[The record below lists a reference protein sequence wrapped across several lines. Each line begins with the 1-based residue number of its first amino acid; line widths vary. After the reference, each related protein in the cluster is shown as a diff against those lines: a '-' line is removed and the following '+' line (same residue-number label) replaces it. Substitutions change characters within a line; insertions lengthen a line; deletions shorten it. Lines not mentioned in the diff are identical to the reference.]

1 MSPDC
6 KWPTNQITVLRNVT
20 PMTRLHL
27 YRTYI
32 LCYVSCCAVFCMK
45 PGSSPRLPYHTCRFV
60 ASRDRLLSLYGMVLP
75 KHSDAKLSSRSTRV
89 RCLGNCCLLNQ
100 YDTRFLDMLPEC
112 QGHVGCNT
120 KGILARP
127 RCVCFHTHVQYYT
140 FLASLMDAS
149 S

>member
-1 MSPDC
+1 MADESNHSTAKRHSHDAP
-6 KWPTNQITVLRNVT
+6 PSVQNIYTVLRK
-20 PMTRLHL
+20 LLCSFL
-27 YRTYI
+27 YEARQQSAST
-32 LCYVSCCAVFCMK
+32 VSHM
-45 PGSSPRLPYHTCRFV
+45 SFV

-75 KHSDAKLSSRSTRV
+75 KHSDAKLSSQSTRV
-89 RCLGNCCLLNQ
+89 RCLGNCRLLNQ